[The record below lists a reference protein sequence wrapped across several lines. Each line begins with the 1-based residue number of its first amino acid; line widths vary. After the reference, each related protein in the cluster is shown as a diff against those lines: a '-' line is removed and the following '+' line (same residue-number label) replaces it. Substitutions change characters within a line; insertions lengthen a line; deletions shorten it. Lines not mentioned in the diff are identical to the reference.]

1 VQISFIERLK
11 RTFMRQRNSFIEGLL
26 LLATMAVATFI
37 AYEYDI
43 FSNSQGVT
51 SQEHVIELDEAV
63 ALAAVF
69 CVGLL
74 VISWRLLLSLRRE
87 VARRTESEQRA
98 RELAHQDSL
107 TGLPNRR
114 QFDQE
119 LKAAI
124 AAPPRIDGAHAVL
137 LLDLN
142 DFKRINDLYGHATGD
157 EVLINVARRLQ
168 WAVREGDLVVRFG
181 GDEFAVLAR
190 QLAGAEEA
198 TSIALRVIKE
208 LDQPITFGSTRHQI
222 GVGIGIALIPQDGQ
236 NAAEIMRKA
245 DIALYRAKAE
255 RASTSR
261 FFEASMDSR
270 IRERDLI
277 ERELRT
283 AIYDGAVQPYY
294 QPLIDL
300 RTKQV
305 IGFEALAR
313 WTHPT
318 LGNVPPD
325 RFIPVAESCGLMNEL
340 SDHLLRHATRAATQ
354 WPDDLTLSFNIS
366 PSQLKDR
373 TLGLR
378 ILSILGESGLSPR
391 RLEIELTESALVQ
404 DLEGAQQVL
413 GALHDAGVRIALD
426 DFGTGYS
433 SLYHLRNFKID
444 KIKIDRSF
452 VDNMDREPE
461 ALALVRALVGLSH
474 GLGLVVTAEGVEQ
487 PAQAAA
493 LLGQGCQQAQGYLYA
508 HAMSAA
514 DTINFITAN
523 RTGPLTHLLTSLKD
537 SSDSALPARSH
548 PISQA
553 SSYCTEPP

>member
-1 VQISFIERLK
+1 
-11 RTFMRQRNSFIEGLL
+11 MRHRYRFIEGFLL
-26 LLATMAVATFI
+26 LTTMTVATWI
-37 AYEYDI
+37 AYDYSI

-51 SQEHVIELDEAV
+51 PQANAIELEEAV
-63 ALAAVF
+63 ALGALL
-69 CVGLL
+69 CGGLL
-74 VISWRLLLSLRRE
+74 IISWRLLLSLRRE
-87 VARRTESEQRA
+87 VARRTESEHQA

-114 QFDQE
+114 QFDQA

-142 DFKRINDLYGHATGD
+142 DFKRINDVYGHAIGD
-157 EVLINVARRLQ
+157 EALINVAMRLQ
-168 WAVREGDLVVRFG
+168 RAVREGDLVVRFG
-181 GDEFAVLAR
+181 GDEFAILAR
-190 QLAGAEEA
+190 QLPGAEEA
-198 TSIALRVIKE
+198 TSIALRVIQE
-208 LDQPITFGSTRHQI
+208 LGQPITIGSTQHQI

-255 RASTSR
+255 PYSALH
-261 FFEASMDSR
+261 FFEASMDAC

-277 ERELRT
+277 ERELRA
-283 AIYDGAVQPYY
+283 AISDGAVQSHY

-313 WTHPT
+313 WRHPT

-325 RFIPVAESCGLMNEL
+325 RFIPVAESCGLMNKL
-340 SDHLLRHATRAATQ
+340 SDHLLRLAARAATE

-366 PSQLKDR
+366 PSQLKDH

-378 ILSILGESGLSPR
+378 ILSILGETGLSPR

-404 DLEGAQQVL
+404 DLDAAQRVL

-452 VDNMDREPE
+452 VDSMDREPE
-461 ALALVRALVGLSH
+461 ASALVRALLGLGH
-474 GLGLVVTAEGVEQ
+474 GLGLTVTAEGVEQ
-487 PAQAAA
+487 PAQAEA
-493 LLGQGCQQAQGYLYA
+493 LLEQGCQQAQGYLYA

-514 DTINFITAN
+514 DTSNYITAN
-523 RTGPLTHLLTSLKD
+523 RIGTADSLTLL
-537 SSDSALPARSH
+537 A
-548 PISQA
+548 
-553 SSYCTEPP
+553 